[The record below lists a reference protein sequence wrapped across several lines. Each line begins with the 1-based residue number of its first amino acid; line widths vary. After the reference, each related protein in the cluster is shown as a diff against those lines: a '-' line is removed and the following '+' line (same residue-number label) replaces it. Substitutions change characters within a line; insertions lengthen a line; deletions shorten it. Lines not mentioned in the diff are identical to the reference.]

1 MSKKNKSKKGGKNTI
16 KTEESEELP
25 EDSETIEVKSKLYK
39 ILSNHLDNFDS
50 LNKEDNENNIV
61 NKEDRYSFQRMTKY
75 EAVRIIGERKK
86 QLILGAKPL
95 IKNTAGLS
103 YDQIAI
109 EELKNNMIPFKIKR
123 PMPNGTYEIWNIKEL
138 KKEHLF
144 YLLNE

>member
-1 MSKKNKSKKGGKNTI
+1 MSKKNSKKEKEITS
-16 KTEESEELP
+16 TVDESEEL
-25 EDSETIEVKSKLYK
+25 EKSDSVDDKSKLFK

-50 LNKEDNENNIV
+50 INRQDNENNITS
-61 NKEDRYSFQRMTKY
+61 NEDRYSFKRMTKY

-95 IKNTAGLS
+95 IKNVAGLS

-123 PMPNGTYEIWNIKEL
+123 PMPNGTYEIWKISEL
-138 KKEHLF
+138 KKEHLY